1 MWNTAVML
9 VEIFRYTSHVLKCT
23 FTCSMLEVYKEAE
36 KGDGK
41 VSNRGAISR
50 ERRGYVREGG

>member
-1 MWNTAVML
+1 ML